1 MKQGKVETAHG
12 TLAYMESEGL
22 ESGKGGPVVLFVHG
36 NSSCKEMF
44 GRQFEA
50 PMAKR
55 YRFIAFDLPGH
66 GQSSDAPDPA
76 ATYSIHGFADAAMA
90 LLEQLKIARA
100 TVMGWSLGGHVAL
113 ELMARWPGVTAAWIT
128 GTPPAGGA
136 DMEKGFLPTEQ
147 MGLTFKADFT
157 EEDARIQVRGGLG
170 EGVRMEPW
178 MLEAAL
184 RADGRFRPLMLQ
196 SAIEGR
202 DEDGR
207 AVAEGKPQ
215 PLAVVT
221 GGAEPYVNNAF
232 LEEVSYRNLWDGKV
246 HVLEGLGHSPFWQ
259 APDVFNPLF
268 ERFLDEVN

>member
-12 TLAYMESEGL
+12 QLAYMESEGPGS
-22 ESGKGGPVVLFVHG
+22 ERGAPAVLFIHG

-44 GRQFEA
+44 GRQFA
-50 PMAKR
+50 SPMAER

-90 LLEQLKIARA
+90 LLDELKIERA
-100 TVMGWSLGGHVAL
+100 VAMGWSLGGHATL
-113 ELMARWPGVTAAWIT
+113 EMMARWPGTLAAWIT

-136 DMEKGFLPTEQ
+136 DMGEAFLQ
-147 MGLTFKADFT
+147 SDKMDLTFKADFT
-157 EEDARIQVRGGLG
+157 EEEARSQVQGGLG

-178 MLEAAL
+178 MLAASL

-202 DEDGR
+202 DLDGR
-207 AVAEGKPQ
+207 KIAETAAQ
-215 PLAVVT
+215 PLAIVT

-232 LEEVSYRNLWDGKV
+232 LGKVAYRNLWGGKV
-246 HVLEGLGHSPFWQ
+246 HVLEGLGHAPFWQ

-268 ERFLDEVN
+268 ERFLDEVC

>member
-1 MKQGKVETAHG
+1 MKQGKIETAHG
-12 TLAYMESEGL
+12 RLAYMESTGPGSER
-22 ESGKGGPVVLFVHG
+22 EGPVVLFIHG

-44 GRQFEA
+44 GRQFA
-50 PMAKR
+50 SPMAER

-90 LLEQLKIARA
+90 LLDELKIERA
-100 TVMGWSLGGHVAL
+100 VAMGWSLGGHAAL
-113 ELMARWPGVTAAWIT
+113 EMMARWPGTLAAWIT

-136 DMEKGFLPTEQ
+136 DMGEAFLQ
-147 MGLTFKADFT
+147 SDKMDLTFKADFT
-157 EEDARIQVRGGLG
+157 EEEARSQVQGGLG
-170 EGVRMEPW
+170 EGVQMEPW
-178 MLEAAL
+178 MLAASL

-202 DEDGR
+202 DLDGR
-207 AVAEGKPQ
+207 KIAETAAQ
-215 PLAVVT
+215 PLAIVT

-232 LEEVSYRNLWDGKV
+232 LGKVAYRNLWGGKV
-246 HVLEGLGHSPFWQ
+246 HVLEGLGHAPFWQ

-268 ERFLDEVN
+268 ERFLDEVC